1 MTVCAKFDCQNAV
14 PPKVSGR
21 GLGRNRKYCSAR
33 CRSRVR
39 DMRSNAKRWQWAT
52 IVCPWCGV
60 GLSTREP
67 ARIYCSGR
75 CQKRAY
81 YWNHTRKQ
89 PKEWWE

>member
-1 MTVCAKFDCQNAV
+1 MTVCAKFDCRNAV

-21 GLGRNRKYCSAR
+21 GPRPQPEILFRPLPVAGTGYAQQRETLAMGNHRLPV
-33 CRSRVR
+33 VR
-39 DMRSNAKRWQWAT
+39 R
-52 IVCPWCGV
+52 